1 MLATPMLPFM
11 TPPSLAVTDQRV
23 AVNIDQLLGSDQ
35 LGDVIQHYSKFDVDA
50 AYSGTPIH
58 VHLHMYILMHK
69 AEPLRCLA
77 LRTRGGIIILGSYTY
92 LWSGFVLV
100 QTRSYA

>member
-1 MLATPMLPFM
+1 MAI
-11 TPPSLAVTDQRV
+11 
-23 AVNIDQLLGSDQ
+23 NIDQLFGSDQ
-35 LGDVIQHYSKFDVDA
+35 LGDVIQHYSKFDVDMMQP
-50 AYSGTPIH
+50 TQ

-77 LRTRGGIIILGSYTY
+77 LRTRGGVIILGSYTY
-92 LWSGFVLV
+92 LWSGFVLM